1 LSPAPGEVYWA
12 VVPGTPQ
19 APFQVFVKDKPPV
32 EAPDAK
38 TVVDGLRKGGDATEL
53 RFVVEAKAR
62 PVLLLSDQVDPHTGE
77 MFGLRLI
84 GLGKLDDDEA
94 QQVREQ
100 REPGLFHLKAER
112 FPGLDE
118 ESAAIVSAPLRVHQT
133 AIDLDA
139 ALGGLDQ
146 NEMRVLAERF
156 VTYWQFDLHQLLVGK
171 IRELLRKRE
180 SSS

>member
-1 LSPAPGEVYWA
+1 LTPVPGEVYWA
-12 VVPGTPQ
+12 VVPSTPQ
-19 APFQVFVKDKPPV
+19 APFQIFVKDKPPV
-32 EAPDAK
+32 EVPDAK
-38 TVVDGLRKGGDATEL
+38 TIVAGLRQGGDAEL

-62 PVLLLSDQVDPHTGE
+62 PVLLLSDHVDPHTGDL
-77 MFGLRLI
+77 FALRLI
-84 GLGKLDDDEA
+84 GLDRLDDDEA

-118 ESAAIVSAPLRVHQT
+118 ESAAMISAPIRLHET
-133 AIDLDA
+133 AVDSGQS
-139 ALGGLDQ
+139 LGRLDQ

-171 IRELLRKRE
+171 IRELLRKRD
-180 SSS
+180 SA